1 VSPLYRKIAILSVLI
16 AGFTV
21 GMAYLLISFKV
32 SSVHRELRH
41 ARFELAAAEID
52 QVIEKSLSLGL
63 SFNELTTLNGT
74 LARRKLADSAITG
87 IDIASADGQVAY
99 STEPGHIR
107 ASAPAAWQQLWQP
120 RQARGNGGNSGRWRT
135 LDKDEAVAGATLVN
149 GFDEIQGYV
158 AIRYSIVANRDTQI
172 GLRNQLAPIAWIV
185 FGVTSLALFIALA
198 LFARHFEH
206 QTRAAAARLR
216 NPVSAR
222 HCGGWQPLIE
232 GLDQQFNAA
241 GTALERWPGPPA
253 AAPSPRLNSQDTSNP
268 AARLAAWV
276 LVSVLIIVGSSIGVI
291 AWYARQHAGQVLT
304 FETRQKAESVARA
317 VASSLDRAAELGIP
331 LEKIPGIVERFD
343 EVRKRH
349 PELARIS
356 LVVAGEERYASR
368 AQDHQPPAE
377 SMVETVPVR
386 SAAGTSELL
395 EVAVDPRFI
404 ARTFS
409 ELSLDFLV
417 IVVVAAFITI
427 ELIYFLAGPIIV
439 TPLRTLT
446 ISIDT
451 LRSGKL
457 ASPIPARFGGAL
469 ATLAH
474 ACRERQ
480 DRLLRLYRR
489 QRGHLRARLLERL
502 RARRLAP
509 ADASSDALLREHVQR
524 LRAVRDQFNL
534 RTSAIKQS
542 VLDPASALGRMRAPF
557 FLMLLA
563 EDLSRSFLPVFAG
576 QMSVGVLNVPSQWV
590 VGLPIFVFMIIVAL
604 SQPVLGGWSDRIGR
618 RRAFLIGAAIGAL
631 AHVLSSQAT
640 TLSGLLLWRGA
651 AGAAWAIAF
660 VAAQGIVL
668 DFTGKTSRARGL
680 AAFVTVIM
688 VSMVCGPAIGGLLA
702 DGLGFRHTFLIS
714 AALAMLAFV
723 IGWRDI
729 RDRAHI
735 TDRKPPVAPAQ
746 SSALPIGALRNPRFL
761 GLLLLAAAPAKLILV
776 AFCFYLIPLYLS
788 ANGNTAAMAGRVI
801 MIYSIAMV
809 LLVPLATTQLERLQR
824 RYGNVVHSWF
834 VAAGLSLSATAGLA
848 MLVPNDIWGA
858 VLLVSILGVAQSL
871 SISPQAAMIPTLAS
885 REIAQYGES
894 AVYGC
899 YRLVERIGNALGPI
913 IAAACLQFAGYRETF
928 MAISL
933 IALFC
938 ALLFVWIYVRRAPDA
953 LTDAVTP

>member
-1 VSPLYRKIAILSVLI
+1 
-16 AGFTV
+16 
-21 GMAYLLISFKV
+21 
-32 SSVHRELRH
+32 
-41 ARFELAAAEID
+41 
-52 QVIEKSLSLGL
+52 
-63 SFNELTTLNGT
+63 
-74 LARRKLADSAITG
+74 
-87 IDIASADGQVAY
+87 
-99 STEPGHIR
+99 
-107 ASAPAAWQQLWQP
+107 
-120 RQARGNGGNSGRWRT
+120 
-135 LDKDEAVAGATLVN
+135 
-149 GFDEIQGYV
+149 
-158 AIRYSIVANRDTQI
+158 
-172 GLRNQLAPIAWIV
+172 
-185 FGVTSLALFIALA
+185 
-198 LFARHFEH
+198 
-206 QTRAAAARLR
+206 
-216 NPVSAR
+216 
-222 HCGGWQPLIE
+222 
-232 GLDQQFNAA
+232 
-241 GTALERWPGPPA
+241 
-253 AAPSPRLNSQDTSNP
+253 
-268 AARLAAWV
+268 
-276 LVSVLIIVGSSIGVI
+276 
-291 AWYARQHAGQVLT
+291 
-304 FETRQKAESVARA
+304 
-317 VASSLDRAAELGIP
+317 
-331 LEKIPGIVERFD
+331 
-343 EVRKRH
+343 
-349 PELARIS
+349 
-356 LVVAGEERYASR
+356 
-368 AQDHQPPAE
+368 
-377 SMVETVPVR
+377 
-386 SAAGTSELL
+386 
-395 EVAVDPRFI
+395 
-404 ARTFS
+404 
-409 ELSLDFLV
+409 
-417 IVVVAAFITI
+417 
-427 ELIYFLAGPIIV
+427 
-439 TPLRTLT
+439 
-446 ISIDT
+446 
-451 LRSGKL
+451 
-457 ASPIPARFGGAL
+457 
-469 ATLAH
+469 
-474 ACRERQ
+474 
-480 DRLLRLYRR
+480 
-489 QRGHLRARLLERL
+489 
-502 RARRLAP
+502 
-509 ADASSDALLREHVQR
+509 
-524 LRAVRDQFNL
+524 
-534 RTSAIKQS
+534 
-542 VLDPASALGRMRAPF
+542 
-557 FLMLLA
+557 
-563 EDLSRSFLPVFAG
+563 
-576 QMSVGVLNVPSQWV
+576 
-590 VGLPIFVFMIIVAL
+590 
-604 SQPVLGGWSDRIGR
+604 
-618 RRAFLIGAAIGAL
+618 LIGAAIGVL

-735 TDRKPPVAPAQ
+735 TDHKPPVAPAQ

-809 LLVPLATTQLERLQR
+809 LLVPLAVTQLERLQR